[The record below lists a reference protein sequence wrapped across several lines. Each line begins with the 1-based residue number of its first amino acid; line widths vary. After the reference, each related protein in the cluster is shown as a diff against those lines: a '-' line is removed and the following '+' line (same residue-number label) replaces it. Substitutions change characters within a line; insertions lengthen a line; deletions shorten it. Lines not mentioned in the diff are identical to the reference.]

1 MDLRKVIN
9 KMIETDAS
17 DLHLK
22 VGIPPTIRINGELSP
37 LKMDSLNKE
46 ELRRAASSLMTK
58 EQQNRFVEEKEAD
71 FGIGIPGL
79 ARFRV
84 NIYIQRGTIA
94 IAIRP
99 IPKDIKTTEELN
111 LPSILEDLALTVRGL
126 ILITGTTGSGKS
138 TALASMIEHINN
150 NKRKHIITIEDPIEF
165 LFTDRQSTIS
175 QREIGTDTKSFSS
188 SLRYVLRQDPDIIM
202 IGEIRDIETM
212 EVALKAADTGHLI
225 FSTLH
230 TLNASETVNRIISF
244 FPPYQHLHIRILLA
258 SVLKGIISLRLLPRK
273 DGTGRIPAT
282 EILVST
288 PTIREYLLDE
298 IKTMLIPE
306 AVSDGQQ
313 YNMHS
318 FDQNIMSLYKDG
330 IIDLQTALDNS
341 TNPDE
346 FKMRLRGIEQSSA
359 RW

>member
-9 KMIETDAS
+9 KMIEADAS

-22 VGIPPTIRINGELSP
+22 VGIPPTLRINGELSP
-37 LKMDSLNKE
+37 LKMDPLNKE

-99 IPKDIKTTEELN
+99 IPRDIKTTEELN

-138 TALASMIEHINN
+138 TALASMIEHINK

-165 LFTDRQSTIS
+165 LFTDKQSTIS

-244 FPPYQHLHIRILLA
+244 FPPYQHLLIRILLA

-313 YNMHS
+313 YHMHS

>member
-9 KMIETDAS
+9 NMIETDAS

-22 VGIPPTIRINGELSP
+22 VGIPPTLRINGELSP

-99 IPKDIKTTEELN
+99 IPRDIKTTEELN
-111 LPSILEDLALTVRGL
+111 LPSILEDLAFTVRGL

-138 TALASMIEHINN
+138 TALASMIEHINK

-165 LFTDRQSTIS
+165 LFTDKQSTIS

>member
-1 MDLRKVIN
+1 MDLRKIIN

-99 IPKDIKTTEELN
+99 IPRDIKTIEELN

-138 TALASMIEHINN
+138 TALASMIEHINK

-273 DGTGRIPAT
+273 DDTGRIPAT

>member
-9 KMIETDAS
+9 NMIETDAS

-22 VGIPPTIRINGELSP
+22 VGIPPTLRINGELSP

-111 LPSILEDLALTVRGL
+111 LPSILEDLAFTVRGL

-138 TALASMIEHINN
+138 TALASMIEHINK

>member
-1 MDLRKVIN
+1 MDLRSVIN
-9 KMIETDAS
+9 KMIESDAS

-22 VGIPPTIRINGELSP
+22 VGIPPTLRINGELSP
-37 LKMDSLNKE
+37 LKMDSLTKE
-46 ELRRAASSLMTK
+46 DLRRAASSLMTK
-58 EQQNRFVEEKEAD
+58 EQQNKFVEEKESD

-94 IAIRP
+94 IAVRP
-99 IPKDIKTTEELN
+99 IPRDIKTIEELN
-111 LPSILEDLALTVRGL
+111 LPVILKDLSFTNRGL
-126 ILITGTTGSGKS
+126 ILVTGTTGSGKS
-138 TALASMIEHINN
+138 TTLASMIELINKS
-150 NKRKHIITIEDPIEF
+150 KRKHVITIEDPIEF
-165 LFTDRQSTIS
+165 LFTDKQSTIS
-175 QREIGTDTKSFSS
+175 QREIGTDTKSFTS
-188 SLRYVLRQDPDIIM
+188 SLKYILRQDPDIIM
-202 IGEIRDIETM
+202 IGEIRDAETM

-230 TLNASETVNRIISF
+230 TLNAAETVNRIISF
-244 FPPYQHLHIRILLA
+244 FPPYQHLHIRILLS
-258 SVLKGIISLRLLPRK
+258 SVLKGIISLRLIPRK

-298 IKTMLIPE
+298 VKTLLIPE
-306 AVSDGQQ
+306 AISDGGQ
-313 YNMHS
+313 YHMHS
-318 FDQNIMSLYKDG
+318 FDQNIMTLYKEG
-330 IIDLQTALDNS
+330 IIDLQTALDSS

-346 FKMRLRGIEQSSA
+346 FKMRLRGIEQSSS

>member
-1 MDLRKVIN
+1 MDLREVIN
-9 KMIETDAS
+9 KMIEADAS

-22 VGIPPTIRINGELSP
+22 VAIPPTISINGELSP
-37 LKMDSLNKE
+37 LKMDPLNKE

-111 LPSILEDLALTVRGL
+111 LPSILEDLALTIRGL

>member
-9 KMIETDAS
+9 NMIETDAS

-111 LPSILEDLALTVRGL
+111 LPSILEDLALTIRGL

-138 TALASMIEHINN
+138 TALASMIEHINK

>member
-9 KMIETDAS
+9 NMIETDAS

-22 VGIPPTIRINGELSP
+22 VGIPPTLRINGELSP
-37 LKMDSLNKE
+37 LKMDPLNKE

-111 LPSILEDLALTVRGL
+111 LPSILEDLALTIRGL

-138 TALASMIEHINN
+138 TALASMIEHINK

>member
-1 MDLRKVIN
+1 MDLRSIIKNVIDS
-9 KMIETDAS
+9 DAS

-22 VGIPPTIRINGELSP
+22 VGNPPILRINGELEP
-37 LKMDSLNKE
+37 LKMDSLTKE
-46 ELRRAASSLMTK
+46 DLRRSASSLMTK

-79 ARFRV
+79 SRFRV

-99 IPKDIKTTEELN
+99 IPKDVKTIEELN
-111 LPSILEDLALTVRGL
+111 LPVILQDLAFTVRGL
-126 ILITGTTGSGKS
+126 ILVTGTTGSGKS
-138 TALASMIEHINN
+138 TTLASMIEHINK
-150 NKRKHIITIEDPIEF
+150 NKRKHIITIEDPIEYM
-165 LFTDRQSTIS
+165 FTDKQSTIS
-175 QREIGTDTKSFSS
+175 QREVGDDTKSFAS
-188 SLRYVLRQDPDIIM
+188 SLKYILRQDPDIIM
-202 IGEIRDIETM
+202 IGEIRDVETM

-230 TLNASETVNRIISF
+230 TLNAAETVNRIISF
-244 FPPYQHLHIRILLA
+244 FPPYQHQHIRILLS
-258 SVLKGIISLRLLPRK
+258 SVLKSIISLRLLPRK

-298 IKTMLIPE
+298 RKTLLIPE
-306 AVSDGQQ
+306 AISEGQQ

-318 FDQNIMSLYKDG
+318 FDQHIMSLYKEG
-330 IIDLQTALDNS
+330 TIDLQNALDNS
-341 TNPDE
+341 SNPDE

>member
-1 MDLRKVIN
+1 
-9 KMIETDAS
+9 
-17 DLHLK
+17 
-22 VGIPPTIRINGELSP
+22 
-37 LKMDSLNKE
+37 
-46 ELRRAASSLMTK
+46 
-58 EQQNRFVEEKEAD
+58 
-71 FGIGIPGL
+71 
-79 ARFRV
+79 
-84 NIYIQRGTIA
+84 
-94 IAIRP
+94 
-99 IPKDIKTTEELN
+99 
-111 LPSILEDLALTVRGL
+111 
-126 ILITGTTGSGKS
+126 
-138 TALASMIEHINN
+138 
-150 NKRKHIITIEDPIEF
+150 
-165 LFTDRQSTIS
+165 
-175 QREIGTDTKSFSS
+175 
-188 SLRYVLRQDPDIIM
+188 M

>member
-9 KMIETDAS
+9 KMIEADAS

-22 VGIPPTIRINGELSP
+22 VGIPPILRINGELSP
-37 LKMDSLNKE
+37 LKMDPLNKE

-58 EQQNRFVEEKEAD
+58 EQQNQFVEEKEAD

-99 IPKDIKTTEELN
+99 IPRDIKTTEELN

-138 TALASMIEHINN
+138 TALASMIEHINK

-165 LFTDRQSTIS
+165 LFTDKQSTIS

-258 SVLKGIISLRLLPRK
+258 SVLKGIVSLRLLPRK

-298 IKTMLIPE
+298 IKTTLIPE

-313 YNMHS
+313 YHMHS